1 MKESDDLALDVFIW
15 DELVAGQSIHTSL
28 YTLQLLPLPLMFRS
42 FVVDRS
48 TT

>member
-1 MKESDDLALDVFIW
+1 MRESDDLALDVFIW

-28 YTLQLLPLPLMFRS
+28 YTLQLLLLLMFRS
-42 FVVDRS
+42 FVDRS